1 MHLLVVFTGGTIGSS
16 ETDGVLAAG
25 AGVPAVC
32 CSCMRKARAPARG

>member
-25 AGVPAVC
+25 AGC
-32 CSCMRKARAPARG
+32 GSCMRKARAPARG